1 MVAEREREL
10 WNDRGVVRSSIQ
22 NFCYRNI
29 SHLFVISLPTIICGL
44 LQKRPTWSASLL
56 QLSHLNR
63 TILPFSLLCLHH
75 FTECFSLSQNNF
87 SLSTFEFR
95 EIFAHFRHH
104 SPLLFVQMKMAS
116 HLVTFL
122 RRHFGTRSLNHEN
135 AEVAYSGNSNGDM

>member
-1 MVAEREREL
+1 MIEEL
-10 WNDRGVVRSSIQ
+10 FVQAFKFFGTEI
-22 NFCYRNI
+22 I

-95 EIFAHFRHH
+95 EIFAPPQPFTLC
-104 SPLLFVQMKMAS
+104 SDENGVALS
-116 HLVTFL
+116 HVLAPSFWHQITEP
-122 RRHFGTRSLNHEN
+122 RERG
-135 AEVAYSGNSNGDM
+135 SGVFW